1 MLTKIDFC
9 GATGHDHGVSI
20 ESSGGGGGS
29 GNGGGDNNQQ
39 RAAKTAAAAI
49 ASSGG
54 GGGGG
59 GSGNSGGDNNQQRAA
74 KTTVA
79 AMVRKRRRQVMRLF
93 FWLCPW
99 KTLGGL
105 IFQEN
110 TKSPKMYHLPVE
122 TTPGGSRMGDRK
134 KVQIWTRKRVARG
147 QPLILIKIE
156 IKKIGTVRHHWN
168 PIIL

>member
-1 MLTKIDFC
+1 MSRKKFGLTRGKNWTLKNLGPRGSVVSRMLTKIDFC

-93 FWLCPW
+93 F
-99 KTLGGL
+99 
-105 IFQEN
+105 
-110 TKSPKMYHLPVE
+110 
-122 TTPGGSRMGDRK
+122 
-134 KVQIWTRKRVARG
+134 
-147 QPLILIKIE
+147 
-156 IKKIGTVRHHWN
+156 
-168 PIIL
+168 